1 MWTIH
6 LKSPKIEWD
15 SRDNEKKSA
24 QSCKRFMLMREFAE
38 FFDESGD
45 KREYFSTSLMRWSD
59 SIKV

>member
-1 MWTIH
+1 
-6 LKSPKIEWD
+6 
-15 SRDNEKKSA
+15 
-24 QSCKRFMLMREFAE
+24 MLRREFAE